1 MKTKLIYVGKT
12 GKSFLTEGEKEYTKR
27 VKRYTPFETI
37 ELPDVKNA
45 KKRTEQEI
53 KSIEAEAILKKIK
66 PSDYVV
72 LLDEKGSEFTSIQFA
87 SYIQKQFN
95 SGSQGLVFVIGG
107 PYGFSNEVYQRAND
121 QLALSKLTF
130 SHQMVRMFFIEQL
143 YRGLT
148 ILKNEPYHHQ

>member
-45 KKRTEQEI
+45 KKRTEEEI

-72 LLDEKGSEFTSIQFA
+72 LDRKSTRLNSSHVRI
-87 SYIQKQFN
+87 SYA
-95 SGSQGLVFVIGG
+95 VFC
-107 PYGFSNEVYQRAND
+107 
-121 QLALSKLTF
+121 
-130 SHQMVRMFFIEQL
+130 
-143 YRGLT
+143 
-148 ILKNEPYHHQ
+148 LKKKRRK

>member
-1 MKTKLIYVGKT
+1 MKVKLIYVGKT

-27 VKRYTPFETI
+27 VKRYTPFEI
-37 ELPDVKNA
+37 VELPDVKNA
-45 KKRTEQEI
+45 KKRSEDEI
-53 KSIEAEAILKKIK
+53 KSIEAETILSKIK
-66 PSDYVV
+66 PSDFVV
-72 LLDEKGSEFTSIQFA
+72 LLDEKGSEYTSMEFS

-95 SGSQGLVFVIGG
+95 SGAQGLVFDIGG
-107 PYGFSNEVYQRAND
+107 PYGFSKDVYERAND
-121 QLALSKLTF
+121 KLALSKLTF

>member
-45 KKRTEQEI
+45 KKHTEEEI

>member
-72 LLDEKGSEFTSIQFA
+72 LLDEKGSEYTSVQFA

>member
-45 KKRTEQEI
+45 KKRTEEEI

-72 LLDEKGSEFTSIQFA
+72 LLDEKGIEFTPIKFPPLIKNHLNA
-87 SYIQKQFN
+87 EV
-95 SGSQGLVFVIGG
+95 QG
-107 PYGFSNEVYQRAND
+107 
-121 QLALSKLTF
+121 
-130 SHQMVRMFFIEQL
+130 
-143 YRGLT
+143 
-148 ILKNEPYHHQ
+148 

>member
-1 MKTKLIYVGKT
+1 MKIKLIYVGKT
-12 GKSFLTEGEKEYTKR
+12 GKTFLTDGEKEYTKR
-27 VKRYTPFETI
+27 VKRYTSFETI

-45 KKRTEQEI
+45 KNRSEDEI

-72 LLDEKGSEFTSIQFA
+72 LLDEKGSEYTSVEF
-87 SYIQKQFN
+87 SDFIQKQFN
-95 SGSQGLVFVIGG
+95 SGAQGLVFVIGG
-107 PYGFSNEVYQRAND
+107 PYGFANEVYQRAND
-121 QLALSKLTF
+121 KLALSKLTF

>member
-66 PSDYVV
+66 PSDHVV
-72 LLDEKGSEFTSIQFA
+72 LLDEKGAEYTSVQFA